1 MICKHKILWYFLL
14 RKNRE
19 KENFFG
25 PFFLKKVHKLMS
37 EYTLKDGRTLI
48 LRDPTLDDAQEM
60 VDYLKI
66 VGGETDFLLCD
77 ENGIDGLTLEGE
89 REWITATL
97 SAPNTKM
104 FVGTVDGEIVLV
116 CDVRAAARKRVSH
129 SAEVAI
135 SIKRSCWHIGVGSI
149 AMQTMIDFA
158 RSTGELRQLS
168 LEVREGNERAIAL
181 YRRFGFVEVGRHKG
195 RIQIHGEYFDEIL
208 MDLDL
213 TLTQR

>member
-1 MICKHKILWYFLL
+1 
-14 RKNRE
+14 
-19 KENFFG
+19 
-25 PFFLKKVHKLMS
+25 MS

-48 LRDPTLDDAQEM
+48 LRDPCLDDAQEM

-77 ENGIDGLTLEGE
+77 ENGIDGLTPEGE

-97 SAPNTKM
+97 AAPNTKM

-129 SAEVAI
+129 VGSVAI
-135 SIKRSCWHIGVGSI
+135 SIKRDCWRLGIGSI
-149 AMQTMIDFA
+149 AMRAMIDFA
-158 RSTGELRQLS
+158 KGTGFLRSLS
-168 LEVREGNERAIAL
+168 LEVREGNERAISL
-181 YRRFGFVEVGRHKG
+181 YKRFGFVEIGRHKA
-195 RIQIHGEYFDEIL
+195 RINVRGTYYDEIL

-213 TLTQR
+213 ARA